1 MTLPNGFR
9 VRQIRRLLDS
19 GRQVPFITTD
29 PHKPVAEAAGA
40 MFSRWSQENFFKY
53 MRDEFNLDAL
63 PTHELEPLAPDTMV
77 VNPLR
82 RAYDKAIRRLD
93 HQLARLRNRVA
104 EAAGKKQP
112 TAKLKSEVRDLE
124 GAREIVQPQDGAQAL
139 PETSTKPKSSTP
151 CPRASASSSTSSA

>member
-1 MTLPNGFR
+1 
-9 VRQIRRLLDS
+9 
-19 GRQVPFITTD
+19 
-29 PHKPVAEAAGA
+29 
-40 MFSRWSQENFFKY
+40 

-63 PTHELEPLAPDTMV
+63 PTHELEPLASDTMV
-77 VNPLR
+77 VNP